1 MTRSR
6 ACDPCATR
14 KIKCD
19 RGNPCKRC
27 HTLDIPCTTSRAQS
41 KPGPKG
47 PWAEKRR
54 LARLQQNALQHP
66 TNLPESQFVP
76 IIAEQQHGDGGS
88 SSSSSSSSSS
98 TVESLLTN
106 HQFTPS
112 LPIPLIQQY
121 LDVYHEQLYP
131 TWPVVDR
138 DEMILRIQDPE
149 DTEAYALCTA
159 LTAVVLAHLK
169 FNPVDISQVSHTVDS
184 GWVAGESERARA
196 SIRYHEKPSLEL
208 LLSSFFLH
216 IFYAN
221 RGHVC
226 RSTVLIR
233 EAITFA
239 QFLELDQAKHY
250 KQLSEKEAQL
260 HLRII
265 WILGITERGHTTRFD
280 LPRILKLDP
289 DLPPLE
295 TQDVQS
301 GLVAFTDLCQL
312 FQTFGRAMDSDML
325 LRTSDFFV
333 GTDNKLQ
340 EKRQLQS
347 KTQVQRA
354 DFLITQQWMRI
365 MVWKMSIF
373 HIKLSVNSDDE
384 NLSICF
390 PERVAQ
396 IVLMYLNNLSRN
408 IIEAHGIGMQ
418 MKLADVAISLA
429 DMLSCIPWVSER
441 RQVMKVGPGD
451 MVCHIAELLAS
462 LRGNVNPRMEIL
474 FEKLSSRG
482 WGCSPRIMPT
492 SDITFESLPATTS
505 TTTTTTTMILPIRRV
520 EVISDEVAE
529 ENNDDYDNYVK
540 RTILYTPTGY

>member
-1 MTRSR
+1 MTRTR

-19 RGNPCKRC
+19 RGNPCRRC
-27 HTLDIPCTTSRAQS
+27 RTLDIPCTTSRVQS

-54 LARLQQNALQHP
+54 LARLQQTALQHP
-66 TNLPESQFVP
+66 ANLLESQFAP
-76 IIAEQQHGDGGS
+76 IIPERLHGDGGS
-88 SSSSSSSSSS
+88 SSSSS
-98 TVESLLTN
+98 TVESPPTN
-106 HQFTPS
+106 NQFTSS

-131 TWPVVDR
+131 VWPVVDR
-138 DEMILRIQDPE
+138 DEMVSRIQDPE
-149 DTEAYALCTA
+149 DSEAYALCTA

-169 FNPVDISQVSHTVDS
+169 FNPTDITQASHTIDN
-184 GWVAGESERARA
+184 G
-196 SIRYHEKPSLEL
+196 
-208 LLSSFFLH
+208 
-216 IFYAN
+216 
-221 RGHVC
+221 
-226 RSTVLIR
+226 STVLIR
-233 EAITFA
+233 EAITLA

-250 KQLSEKEAQL
+250 KRLSKKEAQL

-265 WILGITERGHTTRFD
+265 WILSITERGHTTRFD
-280 LPRILKLDP
+280 LPRILRLDP

-295 TQDVQS
+295 TQDVQP

-325 LRTSDFFV
+325 LQTSEFFID
-333 GTDNKLQ
+333 TDQKLQ

-347 KTQVQRA
+347 KTKVQQA

-373 HIKLSVNSDDE
+373 HIKLSVNADDE

-396 IVLMYLNNLSRN
+396 IVLTYLNNLSRN

-451 MVCHIAELLAS
+451 MVCHIAQTLAS

-482 WGCSPRIMPT
+482 WGCSPRSMAT
-492 SDITFESLPATTS
+492 SDVAFESLPATTPII
-505 TTTTTTTMILPIRRV
+505 TTTTTTVLPIRQI
-520 EVISDEVAE
+520 EEISDETGKG
-529 ENNDDYDNYVK
+529 NGDNYDDYVK
-540 RTILYTPTGY
+540 RITLHTPGGY

>member
-19 RGNPCKRC
+19 RGNPCRRC

-54 LARLQQNALQHP
+54 LARLQQNTLQHSAAK
-66 TNLPESQFVP
+66 LAESSHFVP
-76 IIAEQQHGDGGS
+76 IVSEQQQHHAIL
-88 SSSSSSSSSS
+88 
-98 TVESLLTN
+98 ESLPTSPT
-106 HQFTPS
+106 QFTPS
-112 LPIPLIQQY
+112 LPVSLIHQC
-121 LDVYHEQLYP
+121 LDAYHERLYP
-131 TWPVVDR
+131 VWPVVDR
-138 DEMILRIQDPE
+138 DEMSLRLQNPD
-149 DTEAYALCTA
+149 DADAYALCTA
-159 LTAVVLAHLK
+159 LTAVVLAHLT
-169 FNPVDISQVSHTVDS
+169 FNPAEVVEAPHSVDNFWIAT
-184 GWVAGESERARA
+184 ESERARA
-196 SIRYHEKPSLEL
+196 SLRYHENPSLEL

-221 RGHVC
+221 NGQVC
-226 RSTVLIR
+226 RATVLIR
-233 EAITFA
+233 EAITLA

-250 KQLSEKEAQL
+250 TQLPKKQAQL

-265 WILGITERGHTTRFD
+265 WILSITERGHTTRFD

-289 DLPPLE
+289 NLPPLE
-295 TQDVQS
+295 TKEVPP

-312 FQTFGRAMDSDML
+312 FRTFGQAMDSETSN
-325 LRTSDFFV
+325 RTSGFFSSTDF
-333 GTDNKLQ
+333 KLR
-340 EKRQLQS
+340 ELRQMQS
-347 KTQVQRA
+347 KREFQQA

-365 MVWKMSIF
+365 MLWKMSIF
-373 HIKLSVNSDDE
+373 HIKLSANSEDE

-390 PERVAQ
+390 PERVAGN
-396 IVLMYLNNLSRN
+396 VFVYLNKIPRN

-429 DMLSCIPWVSER
+429 DMLFCIPWISER

-451 MVCHIAELLAS
+451 MLCHIAQLLAS

-474 FEKLSSRG
+474 FEKLSNQG
-482 WGCSPRIMPT
+482 WGCSVNMPLHDV
-492 SDITFESLPATTS
+492 SSVPSLAPIASTPI
-505 TTTTTTTMILPIRRV
+505 TTTILPIRQ
-520 EVISDEVAE
+520 IE
-529 ENNDDYDNYVK
+529 EACDDRIEEEEEEEEEHDYCDYGHSIE
-540 RTILYTPTGY
+540 RELSTASYLG

>member
-19 RGNPCKRC
+19 RGNPCGRC
-27 HTLDIPCTTSRAQS
+27 HTLGISCTTSRAQS

-54 LARLQQNALQHP
+54 LARLQESILQDSA
-66 TNLPESQFVP
+66 TVPESQLVP
-76 IIAEQQHGDGGS
+76 VIPEQQQHGDGGS
-88 SSSSSSSSSS
+88 SSSS
-98 TVESLLTN
+98 TVESPPTSS
-106 HQFTPS
+106 QFSPT

-121 LDVYHEQLYP
+121 LDVYHERLYSV
-131 TWPVVDR
+131 WPVVDR
-138 DEMILRIQDPE
+138 DEMSLRIQDPE
-149 DTEAYALCTA
+149 DAEAYALCTA

-169 FNPVDISQVSHTVDS
+169 FNPSDIAQAAHAVDNT
-184 GWVAGESERARA
+184 WVAGESERARA
-196 SIRYHEKPSLEL
+196 TLRYHEKPSLEL

-226 RSTVLIR
+226 RATVLIR
-233 EAITFA
+233 EAITLA

-250 KQLSEKEAQL
+250 IGLSKKEAQL

-265 WILGITERGHTTRFD
+265 RILSITERGHTTRFD
-280 LPRILKLDP
+280 LPRILVLDP
-289 DLPPLE
+289 DLPQLE
-295 TQDVQS
+295 TQDVQP

-312 FQTFGRAMDSDML
+312 FHTFGRAMDSDML
-325 LRTSDFFV
+325 IRTADFFV
-333 GTDNKLQ
+333 GTDKQLRGLQ
-340 EKRQLQS
+340 QVES
-347 KTQVQRA
+347 KMQVQQA

-373 HIKLSVNSDDE
+373 HIKLSVNADDE

-390 PERVAQ
+390 PEHVAE
-396 IVLMYLNNLSRN
+396 IVLMYLSHLSRN

-441 RQVMKVGPGD
+441 RQIMKVGPEE
-451 MVCHIAELLAS
+451 MVCHIAEFLAS

-474 FEKLSSRG
+474 FEKLQFRG
-482 WGCSPRIMPT
+482 WGNSPRPMPG
-492 SDITFESLPATTS
+492 FSLETLPTTIP
-505 TTTTTTTMILPIRRV
+505 TTTPTPITTVLPIRQI
-520 EVISDEVAE
+520 EDICNEAE
-529 ENNDDYDNYVK
+529 EEEDDDEYDDYVK
-540 RTILYTPTGY
+540 RTILHTADHY